1 MNPYFALGVPPSA
14 DDQTIRRAYLEE
26 LKQATPEANP
36 TRFKIL
42 AAAYEQIKDEAG
54 RNKYELFHTDVAG
67 DSPLEAFLEHAR
79 NSAQPKPMPFD
90 RLKEYLRICSK
101 T

>member
-1 MNPYFALGVPPSA
+1 MNPYFALGVPPNA

-26 LKQATPEANP
+26 LKQATPETNP

-42 AAAYEQIKDEAG
+42 AAAYEQIKDETS
-54 RNKYELFHTDVAG
+54 RYKYELFHTDVAG
-67 DSPLEAFLEHAR
+67 NSPLEAFLEHAR
-79 NSAQPKPMPFD
+79 ISAQPKPMPFESM
-90 RLKEYLRICSK
+90 KEYLRICSK